1 MSTNFPGA
9 IDVLTNPVDGNAQN
23 NPLHTDQHAN
33 ANDAIEAL
41 EAKVGAN
48 SSAVTT
54 SHDYKI
60 AQLESGK
67 VDKSTYNAHSI
78 LQATTDNT
86 PAALT
91 VGEQTV
97 VGRATG
103 GNISALSIDSD
114 LSSVSANDDTI
125 PSAKATKAALD
136 AKAPLAS
143 PTFTGTVILPKAIEI
158 QDTSANHQYVLAVNE
173 LTADRTVTLP
183 LLTGNDEFTFNANTQ
198 TLTNKRITPRVISA
212 TSYTTDTGTSLD
224 VSTCDQFEI
233 TAQAG
238 PLLFNAPSGTPGG
251 GQKLIIRIKD
261 NGTARALTYNAIFRA
276 MGVALPTTTVLSKTL
291 YMGFIYNATDTKWDL
306 VAAAQEA

>member
-1 MSTNFPGA
+1 MAINFPSSL
-9 IDVLTNPVDGNAQN
+9 DSLTNPTTSS
-23 NPLHTDQHAN
+23 PLNSPSHAGQHSD

-41 EAKVGAN
+41 QAKVGAD
-48 SSAVTT
+48 SSAVTS

-67 VDKSTYNAHSI
+67 VDKSSYDAHSI
-78 LQATTDNT
+78 LYATTDNT

-143 PTFTGTVILPKAIEI
+143 PTFTGTVTLPKTVEI
-158 QDTSANHQYVLAVNE
+158 QDTSADHQYVLAVNE

-183 LLTGNDEFTFNANTQ
+183 LLGGNDEFTFNAHTQ
-198 TLTNKRITPRVISA
+198 TLTNKRITLRVSSETSSA
-212 TSYTTDTGTSLD
+212 TPTINTDN
-224 VSTCDQFEI
+224 CDIHRI
-233 TAQAG
+233 TALATDITSMTTN
-238 PLLFNAPSGTPGG
+238 LSGTPTH
-251 GQKLIIRIKD
+251 GQKLIIEIT
-261 NGTARALTYNAIFRA
+261 GTAARAITWGASFEA
-276 MGVALPTTTVLSKTL
+276 STVALPTTTVTTAMLSV
-291 YMGFIYNATDTKWDL
+291 GFSYNSATSKWRCL
-306 VAAAQEA
+306 ASA